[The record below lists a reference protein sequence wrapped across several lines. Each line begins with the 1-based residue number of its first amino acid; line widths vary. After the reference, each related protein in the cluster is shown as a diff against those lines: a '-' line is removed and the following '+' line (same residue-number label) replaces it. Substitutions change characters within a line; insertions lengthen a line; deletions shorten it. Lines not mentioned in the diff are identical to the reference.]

1 MLAASAWYRSGS
13 SARHRFPPIQ
23 WVARAQSFLVVTF
36 LALATGFGVQYLS
49 WVIPFALV
57 SGQLHRLRVFTVTA
71 VAFLASA
78 NALGLLQE
86 SLGLADQLA
95 LDDIVRALGLPVWA
109 VTIWWAWSLGRAFWH
124 ERPDRT

>member
-1 MLAASAWYRSGS
+1 M
-13 SARHRFPPIQ
+13 
-23 WVARAQSFLVVTF
+23 
-36 LALATGFGVQYLS
+36 QYLS

-71 VAFLASA
+71 VAFLAGA

-124 ERPDRT
+124 ERLGRT